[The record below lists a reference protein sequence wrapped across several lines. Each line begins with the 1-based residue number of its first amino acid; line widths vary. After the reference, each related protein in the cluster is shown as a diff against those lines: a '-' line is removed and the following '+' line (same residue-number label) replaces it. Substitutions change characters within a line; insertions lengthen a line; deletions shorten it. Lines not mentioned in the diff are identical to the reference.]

1 MKKIY
6 RILTLVVIASI
17 TMAGCEKVKDLNTV
31 SFEPTFSTNL
41 DCSVP
46 ASGKAPLLKT
56 FNASGTIDPQ
66 EDKDVKKYL
75 NKIRIFEVTSLTGT
89 ITSISPNNA
98 TLLAGSIVVS
108 TSTSSAQWSVENVP
122 LVVGQKITL
131 GNKAGEW
138 DKVNQILKDGQKF
151 TVMASGETDK
161 AGILF
166 TIKIEIKSKAEAK
179 AI

>member
-6 RILTLVVIASI
+6 RIFILIAIASI
-17 TMAGCEKVKDLNTV
+17 VTIGCEKVKDLNTV
-31 SFEPTFSTNL
+31 SFEPTFSTDLECN
-41 DCSVP
+41 VP

-56 FNASGTIDPQ
+56 FTSSGTIDPQ
-66 EDKDVKKYL
+66 DDEDVKKYL
-75 NKIRIFEVTSLTGT
+75 NKIRTFEVTSLTGT

-98 TLLAGSIVVS
+98 TLIAGSIVVS
-108 TSTSSAQWSVENVP
+108 TSTSSTQWSVENVP
-122 LVVGQKITL
+122 LTVGQKITL

-151 TVMASGETDK
+151 TVTASGETDK